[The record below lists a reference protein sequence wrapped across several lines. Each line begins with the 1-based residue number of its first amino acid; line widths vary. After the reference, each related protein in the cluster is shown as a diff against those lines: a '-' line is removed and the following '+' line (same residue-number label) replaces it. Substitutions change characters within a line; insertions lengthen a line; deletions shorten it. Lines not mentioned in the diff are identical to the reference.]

1 MAAEPAQPGTIRHA
15 TAPYNNSKKKHAPPK
30 RRVLFGGVSMRVRR
44 ALMSLGALSMSGGRM
59 DLRIVMLGGLMGVSR
74 FAVMVRR

>member
-1 MAAEPAQPGTIRHA
+1 
-15 TAPYNNSKKKHAPPK
+15 
-30 RRVLFGGVSMRVRR
+30 MRVRR